1 VKRKFI
7 KGLELSE
14 LFFQE
19 AVNPILDRNF
29 SGLVFSAALLG
40 DGSEVLGF
48 DTPQSTDHDWG
59 PRLQLFL
66 GEADLREH
74 RENIDQA
81 LRRELPVEIRGYVTN
96 FAINDDDTTFM
107 SQDESAQINHRVDIL
122 SIQAFFEGVLNFDPM
137 AEIRAADWVSVPEH
151 NFRKLT
157 AGRVFCDDL
166 GQLELIRDKLRNY
179 PHDIWLY
186 LLSTQWQRISQ
197 EEHFMG
203 RCGQVE
209 DDLGSRL
216 IAARLVRDLM
226 RLCFLIE
233 REYAPYI
240 KWFGTAFNQLACAAD
255 LVPVFQAVLQAA
267 SWEQRQQHLSTAYE
281 TIAAMHNALNIT
293 QPLSVKVTSFFNR
306 PFQVINAG
314 RFVEAIRAQ
323 IEDPDVLALP
333 KRLGGF
339 DQFVDSTD
347 ALVYVDQIKAIYI

>member
-1 VKRKFI
+1 VKPKFI
-7 KGLELSE
+7 KGLDLSE

-19 AVNPILDRNF
+19 AVRPILNRNF
-29 SGLVFSAALLG
+29 PALDYSAALLG

-66 GEADLREH
+66 READLREH
-74 RENIDQA
+74 REKINLV
-81 LRRELPVEIRGYVTN
+81 LREELPADIHGYATN
-96 FAINDDDTTFM
+96 FAIYDDDTTFM

-137 AEIRAADWVSVPEH
+137 EEIRAKDWVSVPEH

-157 AGRVFCDDL
+157 AGRVFDDGL
-166 GQLELIRDKLRNY
+166 GLLEPVRAKLRYY
-179 PHDIWLY
+179 PHDVWLY

-203 RCGQVE
+203 RCGQVG

-233 REYAPYI
+233 CKYAPYI
-240 KWFGTAFNQLACAAD
+240 KWFGSAFNQLACAVD
-255 LVPVFQAVLQAA
+255 LAPVFQAALQAA
-267 SWEQRQQHLSTAYE
+267 SWEQRQQHLSTAYRS
-281 TIAAMHNALNIT
+281 IAEMHNALNIT
-293 QPLSVKVTSFFNR
+293 EFLSPNVSSFFDR

-314 RFVEAIRAQ
+314 RFGDAVRAQ
-323 IEDPDVLALP
+323 IKDPEVLALP
-333 KRLGGF
+333 KHLGGF

-347 ALVYVDQIKAIYI
+347 ALDYLERIKAVYT